1 MPAPTAHWRAGFSPS
16 PAWSTFPMITS
27 STDPGL
33 RPARFSAS
41 PTTITPRSVAENS
54 FRLPPNVPMAVL
66 AAPTM
71 TTFLIPPSRPDPE
84 EPLQIDHSHRPVP
97 IIGGDPLHGGTI
109 HDLHEGVQEVRLGDD
124 PHQLSRL
131 LHRQAPDAMGHHQFR
146 RLLNLSVWGDHDE
159 VSRHDLAHLD
169 LPQQRSGRSRPDVTV
184 GDNPHRVAVLDDR
197 QVPNPMLIEERPGL
211 GQAGIWTDDDESW
224 THPLLHEHHEHFDP
238 PLPPLAS
245 RLAPV
250 SCQQTLTVLSA

>member
-66 AAPTM
+66 TAPTM
-71 TTFLIPPSRPDPE
+71 TTSLIPPSRPDPE
-84 EPLQIDHSHRPVP
+84 EPLSIDHPHPPVL
-97 IIGGDPLHGGTI
+97 IIGGDPLHGDMI

-124 PHQLSRL
+124 SDQPSVP
-131 LHRQAPDAMGHHQFR
+131 LHWQAPDAMGHHQLR
-146 RLLNLSVWGDHDE
+146 RLLDPSVGGDHDE
-159 VSRHDLAHLD
+159 VFRH
-169 LPQQRSGRSRPDVTV
+169 G
-184 GDNPHRVAVLDDR
+184 
-197 QVPNPMLIEERPGL
+197 
-211 GQAGIWTDDDESW
+211 
-224 THPLLHEHHEHFDP
+224 
-238 PLPPLAS
+238 
-245 RLAPV
+245 LAP
-250 SCQQTLTVLSA
+250 